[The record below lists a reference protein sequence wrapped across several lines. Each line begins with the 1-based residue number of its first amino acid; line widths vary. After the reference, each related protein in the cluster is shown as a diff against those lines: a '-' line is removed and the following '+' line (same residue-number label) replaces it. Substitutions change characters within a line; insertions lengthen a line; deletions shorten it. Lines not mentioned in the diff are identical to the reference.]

1 MITLTAGAL
10 ATVVEPFVGRA
21 LTGVQP
27 QGDGGW
33 LVSSRIPA
41 VPLLGPDQN
50 GSSWLGALVLVITVV
65 VLVLRLRPPVRRR
78 VLLLAAPAAAT
89 TLLVQTDFEDSW
101 TPCRASGRRCT
112 SRPAGGAH
120 SSWCRY

>member
-21 LTGVQP
+21 LTVVQP

-65 VLVLRLRPPVRRR
+65 VLVLRLRPLVRRR
-78 VLLLAAPAAAT
+78 VLHWPRRPPPRPSSSRR
-89 TLLVQTDFEDSW
+89 DFEDSW
-101 TPCRASGRRCT
+101 TPRRASGRRCT